1 MSLTVYII
9 CLAVVSLVAFTAY
22 ALDKKKAEKGAW
34 RTPEAV
40 LLALSFFGGAIG
52 GYSAMNAV
60 RHKTKKWYF
69 HAVNCLGL
77 AWQIALLIFL
87 CFNPDFLF

>member
-1 MSLTVYII
+1 MTLTVYTIY
-9 CLAVVSLVAFTAY
+9 LAVLSLAAFTAY
-22 ALDKKKAEKGAW
+22 ALDKRKAEKGAW

-60 RHKTKKWYF
+60 RHKTKRWYF
-69 HAVNCLGL
+69 HVVNGLGL
-77 AWQIALLIFL
+77 VWQISLLIFL
-87 CFNPDFLF
+87 CLNPDFLF

>member
-1 MSLTVYII
+1 MTFIVYII
-9 CLAVVSLVAFTAY
+9 YLAVLSLTTFILY

-40 LLALSFFGGAIG
+40 LLSLSFFGGAIG
-52 GYSAMNAV
+52 GYSAMNTV

-69 HAVNCLGL
+69 HAINCLGL
-77 AWQIALLIFL
+77 AWQIALFIFL

>member
-1 MSLTVYII
+1 MIFIVYII
-9 CLAVVSLVAFTAY
+9 YLAVLSLTTFILY

-40 LLALSFFGGAIG
+40 LLSLSFFGGAIG
-52 GYSAMNAV
+52 GYSAMNTV

-69 HAVNCLGL
+69 HFVNLLGL
-77 AWQIALLIFL
+77 AWQALLLVYLIKNPNIF
-87 CFNPDFLF
+87 